1 MKAYIGLDW
10 QPREIFEFLL
20 NFFFTIYKVYY
31 NFKVCNCKNNYK
43 KWQRKEV
50 NYAIDVEKKAV
61 FLKKRV

>member
-10 QPREIFEFLL
+10 QPREIFEYT
-20 NFFFTIYKVYY
+20 FFTVYKVYY

-50 NYAIDVEKKAV
+50 NYAIDVGKKAI
-61 FLKKRV
+61 FLKKIV